1 MPPKSAGTF
10 ARVRGIVLIIVLVVL
25 ILALGFGIVYGI
37 GQIFG
42 GISVQLS
49 IFYGFVLV
57 AIAVGVLAF
66 IGRRRQK
73 RAKAKRSEQIAAGS
87 QR

>member
-1 MPPKSAGTF
+1 
-10 ARVRGIVLIIVLVVL
+10 
-25 ILALGFGIVYGI
+25 
-37 GQIFG
+37 
-42 GISVQLS
+42 VQLS

>member
-25 ILALGFGIVYGI
+25 ILALGFGIVYGV

-42 GISVQLS
+42 GISVQLA
-49 IFYGFVLV
+49 IFYGFVLIAV
-57 AIAVGVLAF
+57 AVGVLAF
-66 IGRRRQK
+66 VGRRRQK